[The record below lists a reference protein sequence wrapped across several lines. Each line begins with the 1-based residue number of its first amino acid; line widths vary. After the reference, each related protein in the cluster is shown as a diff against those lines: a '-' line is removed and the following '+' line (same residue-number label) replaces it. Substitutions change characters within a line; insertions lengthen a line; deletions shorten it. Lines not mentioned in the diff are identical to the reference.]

1 MLKYATCFICAA
13 HAAAAPE
20 TCSTMGAPWFGASP
34 TATPLT
40 LHRRGWGACALCGG
54 AERLGVVVDDIDATA
69 LTSEQAAQILDAVR
83 AHGVVVLKGQ
93 NLTRSQQVAF
103 TAALGEVVVLPHS
116 FEGKDPE
123 PLHPAIQRVT
133 NYFANGTWKGP
144 GSKFGAYWHQDG
156 QFWRPPLH
164 NVLSVLHC
172 QSVPPAGGETGFADL
187 RAALATL
194 SGPLRE
200 RAEQRANRISRRFS
214 SLHAIDATRP
224 TDSLVEHRRGERE
237 HRRVGAGYC

>member
-1 MLKYATCFICAA
+1 MRCAPTA
-13 HAAAAPE
+13 WWSSRARTSRDPNKSRTAASGSGGAAAQFE
-20 TCSTMGAPWFGASP
+20 G
-34 TATPLT
+34 
-40 LHRRGWGACALCGG
+40 R
-54 AERLGVVVDDIDATA
+54 
-69 LTSEQAAQILDAVR
+69 
-83 AHGVVVLKGQ
+83 
-93 NLTRSQQVAF
+93 TR
-103 TAALGEVVVLPHS
+103 TAAPGDSKGYELL
-116 FEGKDPE
+116 
-123 PLHPAIQRVT
+123 
-133 NYFANGTWKGP
+133 ANGTWKGP

-200 RAEQRANRISRRFS
+200 RADQCVKFRGASLNHD
-214 SLHAIDATRP
+214 LHAIDATRP
-224 TDSLVEHRRGERE
+224 PDSLVEHRRGERE